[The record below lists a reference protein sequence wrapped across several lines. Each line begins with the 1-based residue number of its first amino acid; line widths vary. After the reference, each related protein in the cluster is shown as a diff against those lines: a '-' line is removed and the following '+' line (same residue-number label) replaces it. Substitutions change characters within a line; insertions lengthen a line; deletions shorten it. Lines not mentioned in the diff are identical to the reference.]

1 MDKTVYTDE
10 ILEYIYI
17 SLKYNLKYNLTFLH
31 LVKFFI

>member
-10 ILEYIYI
+10 IRIYI
-17 SLKYNLKYNLTFLH
+17 LLKYNLKYNLTFLH